1 MKFSYIILALP
12 FLLTSCKKTV
22 EKTSPVTENISES
35 VYASGIVKT
44 RNQYQ
49 VFSTVSGLISE
60 ILVTEGDTVK
70 KDQPVMKVSNA
81 TSQLNTENAQL
92 ATQYAESNVNSDKLN
107 ELKVNIDLAQTKM
120 NNDLSMLQRQRNLWA
135 QDIGTKNEVDQRELA
150 WKTSV
155 TNYNAAILRYNDLKK
170 QLSFNAAQSRKNLEI
185 SSTIAKDYTIT
196 SRTNGR
202 VYSIL
207 KETGEMVNPQS
218 PVAIIGDAG
227 TYMLELQVDEY
238 DIARIRLGQTIILSF
253 DSYKGQVFTGKVTKI
268 EPVMN
273 ERSRSFTIEAGFV
286 TQPPALYP
294 NLSAEANIIIQTKE
308 KALLIPRSYLV
319 DDTYVLLENK
329 EKRKVTTG
337 LKDYQRVEI
346 LSGLTARDVIIKP
359 VQ

>member
-60 ILVTEGDTVK
+60 ILVTEGDSVK
-70 KDQPVMKVSNA
+70 KDQPVMRVSNA

-92 ATQYAESNVNSDKLN
+92 ATQYAEANVNSDKLN

-120 NNDLSMLQRQRNLWA
+120 NNDLSLLQRQRNLWA

-196 SRTNGR
+196 SRANGR

-227 TYMLELQVDEY
+227 TYTLELQVDEY
-238 DIARIRLGQTIILSF
+238 DIARIRLGQQILLSF

-286 TQPPALYP
+286 TQPPALFP

-346 LSGLTARDVIIKP
+346 LSGLTTRDVIIKP